1 MGVEGRQRRSY
12 TGKGAMQEAS
22 AAGLGAGWLEVA
34 DDGDPPDLELDDG
47 SDLLLSKEK
56 RWRAGEVRAAR
67 ERERLEAR
75 SGEVSPARAAGR
87 PTGKAIGQ

>member
-1 MGVEGRQRRSY
+1 MHGAGVRHLVSKAGDRAVGVKGRQRRSC
-12 TGKGAMQEAS
+12 TGKGAMQEVP

-34 DDGDPPDLELDDG
+34 DDGDPPDLELDEG

-67 ERERLEAR
+67 ERENRGAER
-75 SGEVSPARAAGR
+75 
-87 PTGKAIGQ
+87 

>member
-1 MGVEGRQRRSY
+1 MLERSTHGAGVRRLVPEAGDQAVGVEGRQRRSF

-34 DDGDPPDLELDDG
+34 DDGDPPDLELDEG

-56 RWRAGEVRAAR
+56 
-67 ERERLEAR
+67 
-75 SGEVSPARAAGR
+75 
-87 PTGKAIGQ
+87 